1 MTFRKYHMKKKKP
14 VVIAGY
20 FSSNPGD
27 LASLLQPQSSESN
40 KIVESALPRPV
51 SRTEHGFCGC
61 EPHRS
66 AISVAAGG
74 TRIFEVV
81 PLACAAAQNVAEFF
95 SARRVGARKP
105 NCVQLNKTAGQ
116 RRF

>member
-1 MTFRKYHMKKKKP
+1 MKKKKP

-27 LASLLQPQSSESN
+27 LASLLQPQSSSESN
-40 KIVESALPRPV
+40 KIVKTALQRPV
-51 SRTEHGFCGC
+51 SRTEHRFRRC
-61 EPHRS
+61 EPHRL

-81 PLACAAAQNVAEFF
+81 PLACAAAQMWLNFF
-95 SARRVGARKP
+95 LRGAWERG
-105 NCVQLNKTAGQ
+105 NQTGCN
-116 RRF
+116 